1 MAGRRK
7 VSSSLAFLGLSL
19 ALAACGGGA
28 PSWGGEGGAGL
39 EGGAGGQGHEGGS
52 AITGPLPDVSWLPS
66 PSLPAELDS
75 YSDELPAS
83 FETPQ
88 VQGFD
93 RTPEHNPVTD
103 AGATLGRV
111 LFYDKRLSRNG
122 SVACASCHQQSHGF
136 SDPRPLSVGW
146 DGRETGRHSMPVHD
160 ARFYA
165 RDRFF
170 WDERTTTLEAQ
181 VLEPIQNELEMGMTL
196 GEVEQRLAE
205 ADYYPPLFEAAFG
218 DPAMTSERV
227 ALALAQF
234 VRAMVPHQSR
244 WDAAVA
250 QVESIAGDL
259 PGLSAEENRGKE
271 IFFGQHDPSTRGL
284 CGTCHLMQNELAFV
298 PPGAPPPALG
308 NTAIFFMIAPA
319 NNGLDAAGEGD
330 PGVGGV
336 TGVAADEGK
345 MKSPSL
351 RDVAL
356 RPPYMHDGRFATLA
370 EVVDHYDAGI
380 VEHPNLDPA
389 LRASPG
395 GPPLRLHL
403 SPADKAALVAFLG
416 TLSDLSLGTDARFS
430 DPFSGE

>member
-1 MAGRRK
+1 
-7 VSSSLAFLGLSL
+7 
-19 ALAACGGGA
+19 
-28 PSWGGEGGAGL
+28 
-39 EGGAGGQGHEGGS
+39 
-52 AITGPLPDVSWLPS
+52 
-66 PSLPAELDS
+66 
-75 YSDELPAS
+75 
-83 FETPQ
+83 
-88 VQGFD
+88 
-93 RTPEHNPVTD
+93 VTD

-330 PGVGGV
+330 PGVGG
-336 TGVAADEGK
+336 GDRRRGRRGEDEEPLAARRGAA
-345 MKSPSL
+345 PPL
-351 RDVAL
+351 HARRAL
-356 RPPYMHDGRFATLA
+356 RHARRGGRPLRRGHRGAPQPRPPRCARAPGGRPCACTSRPPTRPRSSRSWA
-370 EVVDHYDAGI
+370 RSRISRSA
-380 VEHPNLDPA
+380 PT
-389 LRASPG
+389 RASPTRSRASER
-395 GPPLRLHL
+395 GPEPVR
-403 SPADKAALVAFLG
+403 
-416 TLSDLSLGTDARFS
+416 
-430 DPFSGE
+430 